1 MNAIGD
7 TAQQAQRRAAD
18 PAGSVWV
25 AANAGS
31 GKTRVLTERVA
42 RLLLEGAPPQKI
54 LCLTYTKAAAAEMQ
68 SRLFGMLGGWAMMEE
83 GALREQ
89 LSALTGGEINID
101 LDQARRLFAEAL
113 ETPGGLK
120 IQTIH
125 AFCDSLLRRFP
136 LEAGAPPSF
145 RMLEGREQKALV
157 AEIMDDLAGGPV
169 FQDIAALLNE
179 DAVDSL
185 AQDVIANRERFVG
198 EVDQAAIAAAF
209 NAAPPFDQNAARL
222 VAIEALDD
230 RALLAMIAAYA
241 AGTDKEQEKANRLR
255 DAFETKGLALA
266 EGLKKDFLTGKGTP
280 LARVATKASKVAEP
294 NWEAHTNHLIDI
306 AVAAREA
313 QLAAIA
319 ADRTA
324 RLMRFGAALVER
336 YEAAK
341 AAHALL
347 DFDDLVGKAQA
358 LLTSS
363 ETAQWALYR
372 LDGGVDHILVDEAQD
387 TSPEQWA
394 VIRAIA
400 EEFHAGEG
408 ARDGGRTLFVVGDE
422 KQSIYSFQG
431 AAPGEFNR
439 MRRHFDERFLAAET
453 PMKGEELAAS
463 FRSAPAILSAVDAV
477 FQDDAADGL
486 SAAGAPVSH
495 LAFHQARAGRVDL
508 WPLVEPDV
516 DALDPEPWSPVDMP
530 APREPRARLAGIIAD
545 HIADLLDSGAK
556 LPGDGRAVR
565 PGDIIILLQ
574 SRKPMMAP
582 LIRGLKQ
589 RGVPVAGAD
598 RLMLTEE
605 LAVKDLLALLRFA
618 ATPDDDLTLAA
629 LLRSPLFDISEEALF
644 ALAHGREGT
653 LWMALRD
660 LETREAK
667 VLWKVRKQ
675 ADFLRPYEIL
685 EHMLVQ
691 ENGRMRMLARLGPE
705 AEDPIDELLA
715 QALAYESVE
724 PPSLEGFLGWM
735 ARGDEEIK
743 RDQEGA
749 GGQVRV
755 MTAHGAKGLEAPV
768 VILPDTMRA
777 IREDRGKLAK
787 VDMAR
792 RPAAAWKG
800 KKGEE
805 PALLATAR
813 EKASQAQVEE
823 NRRLLY
829 VAMTRAEDWLIVAG
843 AKGKRAGD
851 HSDTWYGMVEAGLDR
866 LDATVAMGAIPE
878 GLDGEVRRLATG
890 QEPRV
895 GDAEMATV
903 KAHTTLPNWA
913 LTRPATARK
922 HRLEPVAASAFGPPH
937 DTSTGVS
944 TLPPEIARRRGEAIH
959 AALEHGAED
968 AEDIRRIITAT
979 ASELPAALI
988 APAMAEAAAARA
1000 LPEAA
1005 RYFGAD
1011 AVAEATISLALGEK
1025 RIAGRIDRLCVASDA
1040 VYFVDFKSDATPAP
1054 PDAPPAA
1061 YVAQLAAYRAAL
1073 QRIYPGKSIVAEIL
1087 WTSEPRLDRM
1097 ESTLMDN
1104 ALAPLSKSSKQDQA
1118 ED

>member
-83 GALREQ
+83 TALRDQ
-89 LSALTGGEINID
+89 LGALTGGDIKID

-157 AEIMDDLAGGPV
+157 AEIMDNLAGGPV

-179 DAVDSL
+179 DAVESL
-185 AQDVIANRERFVG
+185 AQDVIANRDRFAG
-198 EVDQAAIAAAF
+198 EVDEVVIAEAF
-209 NAAPPFDQNAARL
+209 NAAPPFDQDAARL
-222 VAIEALDD
+222 AAIEALDD
-230 RALLAMIAAYA
+230 QALLAMIAAYA
-241 AGTDKEQEKANRLR
+241 TGTATEQEKANRLS
-255 DAFETKGLALA
+255 DAFEAKGVTLAD
-266 EGLKKDFLTGKGTP
+266 GLKKDFLTGKGTP
-280 LARVATKASKVAEP
+280 LVRVATKASKAAEP
-294 NWEAHTNHLIDI
+294 NWEALTNHLFDI
-306 AVAAREA
+306 AVAVREA
-313 QLAAIA
+313 QLAAVA
-319 ADRTA
+319 ANRTA
-324 RLMRFGAALVER
+324 RLMRFGAALVQK
-336 YEAAK
+336 YETAK

-347 DFDDLVGKAQA
+347 DFDDLVGKARA

-363 ETAQWALYR
+363 EMAQWALYR

-431 AAPGEFNR
+431 AAPGEFDR
-439 MRRHFDERFLAAET
+439 MRRHFAERFQAAET

-477 FQDDAADGL
+477 FDGGAAEGL
-486 SAAGAPVSH
+486 SAAGAPVTH
-495 LAFHQARAGRVDL
+495 FAFHQTRAGRVDL
-508 WPLVEPDV
+508 WPLVEPDD
-516 DALDPEPWSPVDMP
+516 DAPDPEPWSPVDMP

-556 LPGDGRAVR
+556 LPGDGRAIT

-629 LLRSPLFDISEEALF
+629 LLRSPLFDVTEEALF
-644 ALAHGREGT
+644 DLAHGREKT

-660 LETREAK
+660 LETRESG

-691 ENGRMRMLARLGPE
+691 EGGRTRMLARLGPE

-715 QALAYESVE
+715 QALSYESVE

-777 IREDRGKLAK
+777 VREDRGKLAK
-787 VDMAR
+787 VDMAG

-800 KKGEE
+800 RKGDE
-805 PALLATAR
+805 PALLAAAR
-813 EKASQAQVEE
+813 ETASQAQVEE

-851 HSDTWYGMVEAGLDR
+851 DADTWYGLVEAGLNR
-866 LDATVAMGAIPE
+866 LDASVAAGATPA
-878 GLDGEVRRLATG
+878 GLEGEVRRLATG
-890 QEPRV
+890 QNPRV

-903 KAHTTLPNWA
+903 KAQTTRPEWA
-913 LTRPATARK
+913 LARPATARK
-922 HRLEPVAASAFGPPH
+922 QRLEPVAASALGPPH
-937 DTSTGVS
+937 DVVASVS

-959 AALEHGAED
+959 AALECGAED
-968 AEDIRRIITAT
+968 ADAIRRIIIAT
-979 ASELPAALI
+979 APELPDTLI
-988 APAMAEAAAARA
+988 APSIAEAAAARA
-1000 LPEAA
+1000 LPDAE
-1005 RYFGAD
+1005 RYFGENAI
-1011 AVAEATISLALGEK
+1011 AEATISLALGAK
-1025 RIAGRIDRLCVASDA
+1025 RIAGRIDRLCVTPDG
-1040 VYFVDFKSDATPAP
+1040 VYFVDFKTDATPPP
-1054 PDAPPAA
+1054 PDALPPA

-1073 QRIYPGKSIVAEIL
+1073 LRIYPEKPVVAEIL
-1087 WTSEPRLDRM
+1087 WTAAPRLDRI
-1097 ESTLMDN
+1097 ESALMDN
-1104 ALAPLSKSSKQDQA
+1104 ALAALFQSS
-1118 ED
+1118 

>member
-83 GALREQ
+83 GALRQQ
-89 LSALTGGEINID
+89 LSTLTGGEISID

-145 RMLEGREQKALV
+145 RMLEGREQKVLV

-179 DAVDSL
+179 DAVESL
-185 AQDVIANRERFVG
+185 AQDVIANRDRFAG
-198 EVDQAAIAAAF
+198 EVDEAVIAEAF
-209 NAAPPFDQNAARL
+209 NAAPPFDQNAAKL
-222 VAIEALDD
+222 AAIEALDD
-230 RALLAMIAAYA
+230 QALLAMIAAYA
-241 AGTDKEQEKANRLR
+241 VGS
-255 DAFETKGLALA
+255 
-266 EGLKKDFLTGKGTP
+266 KKDVERGTLLQGAVEAKGITLADALGKAFLT
-280 LARVATKASKVAEP
+280 KAGAPVKQPAFKEAKAAEP
-294 NWEAHTNHLIDI
+294 NWEALTNHLIDI
-306 AVAAREA
+306 AVGVREA
-313 QLAAIA
+313 QLAALA

-341 AAHALL
+341 AAQALL

-363 ETAQWALYR
+363 EMAQWALYR

-431 AAPGEFNR
+431 AAPGEFDR

-453 PMKGEELAAS
+453 PMRGEALAAS
-463 FRSAPAILSAVDAV
+463 FRSAPAILTAVDAV
-477 FQDDAADGL
+477 FEGGAAEGL
-486 SAAGAPVSH
+486 SAAGAPVTH
-495 LAFHQARAGRVDL
+495 LAFHQSRAGRVDL
-508 WPLVEPDV
+508 WPLVEPDD
-516 DALDPEPWSPVDMP
+516 DAPEPEPWSPVDMP

-556 LPGDGRAVR
+556 LPGDGRAIT

-629 LLRSPLFDISEEALF
+629 LLRSPLFDVSEEALF
-644 ALAHGREGT
+644 DLAHRRKGT
-653 LWMALRD
+653 LWMAVRD
-660 LETREAK
+660 QETREAT
-667 VLWKVRKQ
+667 VLRQVRKH

-691 ENGRMRMLARLGPE
+691 EGGRTRMLARLGPE

-715 QALAYESVE
+715 QALAYEAVE

-768 VILPDTMRA
+768 VILPDTMRGV
-777 IREDRGKLAK
+777 RNDRGQLAK
-787 VDMAR
+787 VEMAG
-792 RPAAAWKG
+792 RPRAAWKG

-805 PALLATAR
+805 PALLAAAR
-813 EKASQAQVEE
+813 EAASRAEVEE

-843 AKGKRAGD
+843 AKGKRPSDQA
-851 HSDTWYGMVEAGLDR
+851 DTWYGMVEAGLDR
-866 LDATVAMGAIPE
+866 LNAAVAEGATPE
-878 GLDGEVRRLATG
+878 GLEGDVRRLATG
-890 QEPRV
+890 ETPRDDKAV
-895 GDAEMATV
+895 TAEEAGKATTP
-903 KAHTTLPNWA
+903 AWA
-913 LTRPATARK
+913 LTKPETARK
-922 HRLEPVAASAFGPPH
+922 QRLEPVAASSLGPAHESAP
-937 DTSTGVS
+937 GAGG
-944 TLPPEIARRRGEAIH
+944 LPPEIARRRGEAVH
-959 AALEHGAED
+959 AALELGAD
-968 AEDIRRIITAT
+968 DSDLIRSIIAAT
-979 ASELPAALI
+979 APELPPDLLI
-988 APAMAEAAAARA
+988 PAVAEAAAARA
-1000 LPEAA
+1000 LPAAA
-1005 RYFGAD
+1005 RYFAPD
-1011 AVAEATISLALGEK
+1011 AVAEAAVSLTLGAK
-1025 RIAGRIDRLCVASDA
+1025 RIAGRIDRLCVTATEVA
-1040 VYFVDFKSDATPAP
+1040 FVDFKSDATPPP

-1061 YVAQLAAYRAAL
+1061 YLAQLAAYRAAL
-1073 QRIYPGKSIVAEIL
+1073 QRIYPDKSIVAEIL
-1087 WTSEPRLDRM
+1087 WTAIPRLDRI
-1097 ESTLMDN
+1097 ESRLLDN
-1104 ALAPLSKSSKQDQA
+1104 ALAALSHTP
-1118 ED
+1118 